1 MLRSVVK
8 WIDQK
13 AAATSKWWDLKL
25 ERIKREKEQTENVV
39 KTNSVLSVQSTAQR
53 NLTWIWKVCVISVI
67 L

>member
-39 KTNSVLSVQSTAQR
+39 KTNSV
-53 NLTWIWKVCVISVI
+53 
-67 L
+67 